1 MEGYDLMAL
10 FGLNPAQQPNGD
22 DEVDD
27 NDDDFYNDH
36 SASNHQGDAQAGA
49 TNAQTDDTQAQKLA
63 EERKAE
69 NQRQAELLRAKL
81 IARRQNT
88 PVKQTTTSRQNTP
101 SKTTASPAKQQQQQ
115 QQQSSSVNMSS
126 DPPEPIA
133 KNGKKEVEQPTAV
146 SSLELLLAE
155 GKAYAD
161 AKTAALAAKP
171 PPAEVNTTT
180 SKESEQ
186 QVNGINA
193 NAVTAEEAVKAEH
206 PPTSETSRPAQQQQR
221 STNLSDSYYADLP
234 AWLEL
239 TGYHDVDFRN
249 NKLRTYKERRTLEE
263 EAARIA
269 ERLEKLRQIEQ
280 QEMQQMRIS
289 TPMPAVNMAPPPLP
303 SAMPSAAN
311 GVKRARS
318 PEATPTTKNVRRRE
332 DNGGFRIRGAT
343 EATDNRQSRR
353 LSRSP
358 PALDR
363 RTAYPDS
370 RRRSIDERSERSRD
384 PSLERRQS
392 YYRRDGEPM
401 REPPPR
407 YDHYVPREPPP
418 RGAYHASP
426 TASRHP
432 SQKYRGSAALELRK
446 GGVRYF
452 MIKSWNHDNVKAA
465 QREDVWAT
473 QEKNEQL
480 LTEAFKTSRH
490 VILLFSVNKS
500 MAFQGYALMTSP
512 PDPKLPKPA
521 WTAKLNW
528 GTSATFTLRWLGT
541 TSIPFRTV
549 GHLKNTLNMNEDGE
563 PLAVLVGKDG
573 QEVSADAGM
582 GVVWVLDE
590 AEANAK
596 DGDRGG
602 R

>member
-10 FGLNPAQQPNGD
+10 FGLNTAQQANGE

-36 SASNHQGDAQAGA
+36 SAPNGDAQAGA
-49 TNAQTDDTQAQKLA
+49 TNDQTVDAQAHKLA

-88 PVKQTTTSRQNTP
+88 PAKQTNTSRQNTP
-101 SKTTASPAKQQQQQ
+101 SKTIAPPAKQQQG
-115 QQQSSSVNMSS
+115 SSVNMSS
-126 DPPEPIA
+126 DPPEPPA
-133 KNGKKEVEQPTAV
+133 THSKKEVEQPTAV
-146 SSLELLLAE
+146 SSLEALLAE

-171 PPAEVNTTT
+171 DPADVNTTNT
-180 SKESEQ
+180 KESEQ

-193 NAVTAEEAVKAEH
+193 NVNGVTAQESIKAEQ
-206 PPTSETSRPAQQQQR
+206 PPTPETSRPTQQR
-221 STNLSDSYYADLP
+221 RPTNLSDSYYVDLP

-303 SAMPSAAN
+303 SAMPSATN
-311 GVKRARS
+311 GIKRARS
-318 PEATPTTKNVRRRE
+318 PEATPTTKNARRRE

-392 YYRRDGEPM
+392 YYRRDGEPL

-418 RGAYHASP
+418 RSGYHASP
-426 TASRHP
+426 GASRHP

-452 MIKSWNHDNVKAA
+452 MIKSWNHENVKAA
-465 QREDVWAT
+465 QREGVWAT

-490 VILLFSVNKS
+490 VLLLFSVNKS

-521 WTAKLNW
+521 WAAKLNW

-541 TSIPFRTV
+541 ASIPFRTV
-549 GHLKNTLNMNEDGE
+549 GHLKNTLNINEDGE

-573 QEVSADAGM
+573 QEISTDAGQ

>member
-10 FGLNPAQQPNGD
+10 FGLNTAQQANGEN
-22 DEVDD
+22 EVDD

-36 SASNHQGDAQAGA
+36 SAPDASGDAQAGA
-49 TNAQTDDTQAQKLA
+49 TNNQTVLAQAQKLA

-88 PVKQTTTSRQNTP
+88 PAKQTNTSRQNTP
-101 SKTTASPAKQQQQQ
+101 SKTTAPPTDR
-115 QQQSSSVNMSS
+115 QSSSVNMSS
-126 DPPEPIA
+126 HSPEPRA
-133 KNGKKEVEQPTAV
+133 QGSKKELEQPTAV
-146 SSLELLLAE
+146 SSLELLIAE

-161 AKTAALAAKP
+161 AKTAALAAKLA
-171 PPAEVNTTT
+171 PAEVNTTT
-180 SKESEQ
+180 NKESEQ
-186 QVNGINA
+186 QLNGA
-193 NAVTAEEAVKAEH
+193 NAHKVTAQESIKAEQS
-206 PPTSETSRPAQQQQR
+206 PTPATSRPTQQQR
-221 STNLSDSYYADLP
+221 PTNLSDSYYADLP

-239 TGYHDVDFRN
+239 TGYHDADFRN
-249 NKLRTYKERRTLEE
+249 SKLRTYKERRSLEE
-263 EAARIA
+263 EAAKIA
-269 ERLEKLRQIEQ
+269 ERLEKLKQIEQ
-280 QEMQQMRIS
+280 QEIHQMRMS
-289 TPMPAVNMAPPPLP
+289 TPMPTANMAPPPLP
-303 SAMPSAAN
+303 SAMPSATN
-311 GVKRARS
+311 GIKRARS
-318 PEATPTTKNVRRRE
+318 PEATPTAKNARRRE

-343 EATDNRQSRR
+343 EAVDSRQSRR

-358 PALDR
+358 PTLDR

-384 PSLERRQS
+384 PSMERRQS
-392 YYRRDGEPM
+392 YYRRDGEPL

-418 RGAYHASP
+418 RGGYHASP
-426 TASRHP
+426 TASRHTT
-432 SQKYRGSAALELRK
+432 QKSRGSAALELRK

-452 MIKSWNHDNVKAA
+452 MIKSWNHENVKAA
-465 QREDVWAT
+465 QREGVWAT

-512 PDPKLPKPA
+512 PDPKLPKPVWA
-521 WTAKLNW
+521 AKLNW

-549 GHLKNTLNMNEDGE
+549 GHLKNTLNINEDGE

-582 GVVWVLDE
+582 GVIWVLDE
-590 AEANAK
+590 AEANAEG
-596 DGDRGG
+596 GDRGG